1 MLTRLRK
8 PRKVPQSPF
17 HESFKM
23 RPSETFEIKCGEQIT
38 MGKAVCCEE
47 GIM

>member
-8 PRKVPQSPF
+8 LRKVPQSPF

-23 RPSETFEIKCGEQIT
+23 RPSETSEIKCGQHIT
-38 MGKAVCCEE
+38 IGKAVCCEE
-47 GIM
+47 GII